1 MNARFV
7 YQSHK
12 WLAVAVVA
20 VTLGWFISGVVMVLP
35 GNWRTLSPNLTLTSD
50 ADPRLSGTPEF
61 EDVRVTVPAAI
72 SAVRAQAG
80 RPVRINSLKLRRLP
94 GRLSYEVATSDR
106 VYLVDAVNGDVF
118 TLNESLAVQIAA
130 ATVGPRTPLGP
141 ATIQHE
147 RTSDYRGAVPAY
159 RIPVEDGK
167 GTILYIAGPPVDVRH
182 SDRLSRTLTPIAGWH
197 ELLFLRP
204 LLSGPAVRLTMLVS
218 AILGTLMSLAGTVI
232 LFLQFQRWRRS

>member
-1 MNARFV
+1 MNVRLI

-20 VTLGWFISGVVMVLP
+20 ATLAWFISGVVMVLP

-50 ADPRLSGTPEF
+50 ADPRLSGAPEF
-61 EDVRVTVPAAI
+61 EDARVTVPSAI
-72 SAVRAQAG
+72 GAVRAQAG
-80 RPVRINSLKLRRLP
+80 KPVRITSVKLRRLP

-106 VYLVDAVNGDVF
+106 VYLVDGISGEVF
-118 TLNESLAVQIAA
+118 TLNESIAGQIAA

-141 ATIQHE
+141 VTVQRE
-147 RTSDYRGAVPAY
+147 RTSDYRGPVPAF

-167 GTILYIAGPPVDVRH
+167 GTVLYVGGPPVDVRY
-182 SDRLSRTLTPIAGWH
+182 SDRLSRRLTPIAGWH

-204 LLSGPAVRLTMLVS
+204 LLSGSAVRLTMLVS